1 MAPGLEPG
9 GMRDAQVELA
19 GGFRGGGAVFGNGVG
34 GESRLQS
41 ADLLPG
47 RLRPELLREVRPSGR
62 G

>member
-1 MAPGLEPG
+1 
-9 GMRDAQVELA
+9 MRDAQVELA